1 MVQIGAKL
9 MLPNLT
15 IEDLALA
22 TVAAMQLVKELL
34 IANNVDIGAIE
45 DLAELKASDLVVN
58 QHRDNAGN
66 MLRIMLGARLGE

>member
-1 MVQIGAKL
+1 

-45 DLAELKASDLVVN
+45 DLAELKASDLVVTS
-58 QHRDNAGN
+58 
-66 MLRIMLGARLGE
+66 IETTLGICFV

>member
-1 MVQIGAKL
+1 

>member
-1 MVQIGAKL
+1 

-22 TVAAMQLVKELL
+22 TAAAMQLVKELL

-45 DLAELKASDLVVN
+45 DLAERKASDLVVN